1 MGGVVGGPGAL
12 DLPWTEHNFRSDP
25 EAAHIVLA
33 SGAAIKVVPLDVT
46 VQVRIRAE
54 DTTRIRAAGTPF
66 HRAVADQIDRY
77 PGYRKRGWTY
87 LHDPLA
93 VATLIRPELVTW
105 EPVAAAVE
113 TEGRYSAGKL
123 LVARPS
129 EDGMTSVALAVEAAR
144 AESFIVE
151 RLAS

>member
-1 MGGVVGGPGAL
+1 M
-12 DLPWTEHNFRSDP
+12 
-25 EAAHIVLA
+25 
-33 SGAAIKVVPLDVT
+33 
-46 VQVRIRAE
+46 
-54 DTTRIRAAGTPF
+54 
-66 HRAVADQIDRY
+66 
-77 PGYRKRGWTY
+77 
-87 LHDPLA
+87 
-93 VATLIRPELVTW
+93 
-105 EPVAAAVE
+105 E